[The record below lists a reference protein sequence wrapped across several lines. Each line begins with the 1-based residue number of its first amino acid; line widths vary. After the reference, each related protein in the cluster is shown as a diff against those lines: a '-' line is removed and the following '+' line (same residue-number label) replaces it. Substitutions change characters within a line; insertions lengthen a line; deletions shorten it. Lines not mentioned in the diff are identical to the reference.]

1 MPRLPGSIRL
11 NLILVVLVGVLPVLG
26 VVLGSGWERR
36 QHEIEQVGRTT
47 KRLAQYYAHQQAS
60 ETLRLRAVLAGL
72 AAEPAVLEKNIPA
85 CTALFRDVLVG
96 NPNCVNFALMDA
108 DGQALASA
116 LPFIR
121 QNLADRPEFRQAK
134 ATRRFAVGEYAVG
147 KVSGVQVL
155 PFAYPVYGPAGEL
168 SGVLIVSVRLQDI
181 ATVFDQT
188 MMPAGS
194 FVGLADRE
202 GRRLYRYPPSP
213 EAPVGKLIAP
223 DVRERLRTGDRQ
235 HVFTAVATDGARR
248 IFAVQNVSMPD
259 EEQPYVTILVSI
271 PEVVALEAADAV
283 TGMWLAWA
291 GASLV
296 LATFLAWIVGRFG
309 IHDPLVRIV
318 ETAQRLGDGDLTARS
333 GLAGARG
340 TLGRLAQAVDRM
352 AQNLEQD
359 RAELV
364 ATRDALAREAIR
376 RQTLMDSSSDGIVVI
391 DSNHRIVEANRRF
404 AEMLGYD
411 PEEVIGMLTWE
422 YEAELDEAA
431 IRRGFDNP
439 LEVRTVIE
447 SHHRRKDGSVFPVE
461 VGINGVAMQG
471 EFFFVSVARDITER
485 KAVEQKLRD
494 SEERYRTLF
503 ENSLDAIALVGG
515 TPSRFVWVNPAYFK
529 LFGRSPETIYAMD
542 AEAAWNLVHPD
553 DRPLVR
559 PRLEE
564 RVGAGLDTGRER
576 FRIVCGDG
584 RTRWVEMTGRRLAVA
599 GGPVYMFLHH
609 DITEEQER
617 AALLAAAKEQAEA
630 ASRAKSEFLANMSH
644 EIRTPLNGI
653 VTILQLMAASGL
665 TEEQAGQARMA
676 LAACRRLTRLL
687 SDILDISRVE
697 AGKMAIVLAPFNLR
711 RAMSEVR
718 ELLLPAGDPPGVA
731 CTMTIDEAV
740 PEIVI
745 GDSTRFQQILTNLLG
760 NALKFTANGTVAVTA
775 VAQPDTPTGHPRV
788 LFSVADS
795 GVGIPQD
802 KLDSLFTPFTQV
814 GEGYRRDYQG
824 AGLGLAI
831 CKRLVGLMGGSIGIE
846 SEPGQGAVVHFSLT
860 FGRASDVLPPPAKQR
875 PTPSAFRPRKLLL
888 VEDESLAR
896 LAIQGMLRR
905 EGHEVATAEN
915 GREALELAARE
926 AFDVVLLDVQM
937 PVMDGLEAARRIR
950 AGEAGHEAAGWP
962 LVAMTAYAMEGDKER
977 ILAAGMDG
985 YVTKP
990 VELGELLAAI
1000 NQVASLG
1007 RGAAADPGPTEK

>member
-11 NLILVVLVGVLPVLG
+11 NLILVVLAGVLPVLG

-36 QHEIEQVGRTT
+36 QHEIEHVGQTT
-47 KRLAQYYAHQQAS
+47 MRLAQYYAHQQAS
-60 ETLRLRAVLAGL
+60 ETMRLRAVLAGL
-72 AAEPAVLEKNIPA
+72 AAEPAVQEKNIPA

-108 DGQALASA
+108 DGEALASA

-155 PFAYPVYGPAGEL
+155 PFAYPVQGPAGEL

-181 ATVFDQT
+181 ATVFDKN

-202 GRRLYRYPPSP
+202 GRRLYRHPPSP
-213 EAPVGKLIAP
+213 EAPVGKPIAK
-223 DVRERLRTGDRQ
+223 DVRERLWTGSKQR
-235 HVFTAVATDGARR
+235 VFAAVATDGVRR
-248 IFAVQNVSMPD
+248 IFAEQSVSMPD

-271 PEVVALEAADAV
+271 PETVAFQAADAV
-283 TGMWLAWA
+283 TGVWLAWS
-291 GASLV
+291 GASL
-296 LATFLAWIVGRFG
+296 LLSMALAWIVGRYG

-318 ETAQRLGDGDLTARS
+318 ETAQRLGSGDLTARS

-340 TLGRLAQAVDRM
+340 TLGRLAQAMDRM
-352 AQNLEQD
+352 AQSLEED
-359 RAELV
+359 RADLV
-364 ATRDALAREAIR
+364 AARDALAREAMR
-376 RQTLMDSSSDGIVVI
+376 RASLMNASSDGIVVI
-391 DSNHRIVEANRRF
+391 DSRHRIVEANSRF
-404 AEMLGYD
+404 AEMLGYA
-411 PEEVIGMLTWE
+411 PEEVVGMLTWE
-422 YEAELDEAA
+422 YEAGFDEAT
-431 IRRGFDNP
+431 IRRDFADA
-439 LEVRTVIE
+439 LAVRGTFE
-447 SHHRRKDGSVFPVE
+447 SRHRRKNGSVFPVE
-461 VGINGVAMQG
+461 VSACGVAIQG
-471 EFFFVSVARDITER
+471 EFFFVAVVRDITER
-485 KAVEQKLRD
+485 KAVEQALRD

-503 ENSLDAIALVGG
+503 ESSLDAIALIEGQPLRL
-515 TPSRFVWVNPAYFK
+515 TWVNPAFCK
-529 LFGRSPETIYAMD
+529 LFGLSAQAIYAMTAD
-542 AEAAWNLVHPD
+542 DIWNLAHPE
-553 DRPLVR
+553 DRPVLR

-564 RVGAGLDTGRER
+564 RLRAGLDLGRECY
-576 FRIVCGDG
+576 RIVCGDG
-584 RTRWVEMTGRRLAVA
+584 RTRWVEMTGRRL
-599 GGPVYMFLHH
+599 GGVGTPMHMTIYH

-653 VTILQLMAASGL
+653 VTILQLMNASGL
-665 TEEQAGQARMA
+665 TEEQAGQVRMA
-676 LAACRRLTRLL
+676 LAASRRLTRLL

-697 AGKMAIVLAPFNLR
+697 AGKMAIVQAPFNVR
-711 RAMSEVR
+711 RAMAEVR

-740 PEIVI
+740 PEIVV
-745 GDSTRFQQILTNLLG
+745 GDVTRFQQILTNLLG
-760 NALKFTANGTVAVTA
+760 NALKFTARGTVAVTA
-775 VAQPDTPTGHPRV
+775 VAQPDTSTGHPRV

-814 GEGYRRDYQG
+814 AQGVRRDHQG

-831 CKRLVGLMGGSIGIE
+831 CKRLVGLMGGSITIE
-846 SEPGQGAVVHFSLT
+846 SEPGHGAVVHFSLT
-860 FGRASDVLPPPAKQR
+860 FGLASEVLPPPAPKH
-875 PTPSAFRPRKLLL
+875 PTTWAFRPLKLLL

-915 GREALELAARE
+915 GRDALERAARE
-926 AFDVVLLDVQM
+926 PFDAVLLDVQM
-937 PVMDGLEAARRIR
+937 PVMDGLEAARRFR
-950 AGEAGHEAAGWP
+950 AGEAGHEAAAWP

-985 YVTKP
+985 YVAKP
-990 VELGELLAAI
+990 VELDALLAVIA
-1000 NQVASLG
+1000 QVMANRDRRRAG
-1007 RGAAADPGPTEK
+1007 PGAAEK